1 MKNPAAPAS
10 SSPQLHALL
19 RPRVGLFSPF
29 TLRRLAGLLGASL
42 LLQGAFLATTV
53 RAQPFYFSTLAGAG
67 AAIDHTDGSGSNAR
81 LLNPTGA
88 AVDGAGNIYVA
99 DGGDHTI
106 RRITPDGNVSTF
118 AGASGQAGS
127 NDGASGDARFLYPF
141 AVAVDAAGAVFVADS
156 GNHNIRRIAGGSV
169 ATIAGTPGVAGR
181 ADGVGT
187 AALFNAPQGIAVD
200 GAGNVYVS
208 DTNNSTIRRIAPGG
222 AVTTLAGAAGSTGS
236 GDGNGGSARFNYPV
250 GLAVD
255 SAGVVYVADFGNS
268 VIRKVTANGDVTTFA
283 GAAQQAGNVDG
294 AGGAARFD
302 HPMAVSVDAGGNVYV
317 ADTSSQTI
325 RMISP
330 SGGVSTRAGRPG
342 FGGRSDGSGSGARFF
357 YPAGLAA
364 TAGGTVYVADT
375 GNHVLRVMSPG
386 GDVGTLA
393 GTIGQSGSTDAS
405 GSSALFA
412 YPDGIAVDGG
422 GNVVVAD
429 RNNHVIRKIT
439 ASGSVST
446 LAGAAGIAGSA
457 DGPGAAAR
465 FNEPTGVAID
475 GGGNVYVADA
485 GNSTIRKIATDGSV
499 TTFAGAAGA
508 AGSGDG
514 AGAGARF
521 NAPQGVAVD
530 TVGNVYVADTNNSTI
545 RKITS
550 NGTVSTLAGAAG
562 QTGSGDGA
570 GGSARFNQP
579 YAVAADSAGN
589 VYVADF
595 FNATIRK
602 ITAATGG
609 VTTLAGAAGQL
620 GYTDGS
626 GSVARF
632 NQPYGVAADN
642 NGNVYVADTYNR
654 VIRKVTASGGVATV
668 TGTGAKFYYPEGIAV
683 DGAGNLYVADGD
695 NQAILRGGIAP
706 PPPSGTAIPNATAA
720 PGGNATFNF
729 SAASPGTNYQWQ
741 VSIDSGATWTSLAND
756 ATYGGTTTATLTITA
771 ATTAMNGYRYR
782 VQLSNA
788 SGSGTSAA
796 GTLTV
801 SASGGGS
808 VVIGPPGPPGSAQIV
823 NVSIRTYIG
832 TGDNALTLGFVVG
845 GSGEKPLLIRGVGPT
860 LASSYGVG
868 GVLDRPQLT
877 LYDSASTTIATNAGW
892 AGDPALSGAFNA
904 IGAFPFPDGSTDA
917 AMVQSLGANTSYT
930 VNVSGVNGTQ
940 GVALAEI
947 YDANPAAGSR
957 LVNISARGY
966 SGTGS
971 NVLILGFI
979 VGGSGTERLLIRGI
993 GPSLAKFGLGGVLAN
1008 PQLSLYNSDSQLVA
1022 SVGAWGGDPDLAAIM
1037 KQSGAFD
1044 LDPASADSA
1053 MLLNLPSGLYTIQ
1066 LSGVNSSSGLGLIEV
1081 YELH

>member
-1 MKNPAAPAS
+1 MKNPAASAS
-10 SSPQLHALL
+10 LHSSTH
-19 RPRVGLFSPF
+19 RHRLF
-29 TLRRLAGLLGASL
+29 RRLGGLLAASVL
-42 LLQGAFLATTV
+42 LPGAFLAV
-53 RAQPFYFSTLAGAG
+53 AVQAEPFYFSTLAGAG

-81 LLNPTGA
+81 LMNPTGA
-88 AVDGAGNIYVA
+88 AVDASGNIYVA

-118 AGASGQAGS
+118 AGAPGQAGS

-141 AVAVDAAGAVFVADS
+141 AVAVDGAGNVFVADS
-156 GNHNIRRIAGGSV
+156 GNHNIRRISNGSV
-169 ATIAGTPGVAGR
+169 STIAGTPGIAGR

-200 GAGNVYVS
+200 AAGNVYVA
-208 DTNNSTIRRIAPGG
+208 DTNNSTVRKIAPGG
-222 AVTTLAGAAGSTGS
+222 AVTTLAGVAGSTGS

-255 SAGVVYVADFGNS
+255 AAGVVYVADFGNS
-268 VIRKVTANGDVTTFA
+268 VIRKVTGNGDVTTFA

-364 TAGGTVYVADT
+364 TAGGTVYIADT

-393 GTIGQSGSTDAS
+393 GSIGQTGSTDAS
-405 GSSALFA
+405 GSAALFA

-429 RNNHVIRKIT
+429 RNNHVIRRIT
-439 ASGSVST
+439 AGGAVST

-465 FNEPTGVAID
+465 FNQPTGVAID
-475 GGGNVYVADA
+475 GSGNVYVADA
-485 GNSTIRKIATDGSV
+485 GNSTIRKIAADGSV
-499 TTFAGAAGA
+499 STFAGAAGS
-508 AGSGDG
+508 AGSNDG
-514 AGAGARF
+514 VGAGARF

-530 TVGNVYVADTNNSTI
+530 TVGNVYVADTNNSTL

-550 NGTVSTLAGAAG
+550 NGTVSTLAGAPG

-579 YAVAADSAGN
+579 YAVAVDSSGN

-602 ITAATGG
+602 LTAATGG
-609 VTTLAGAAGQL
+609 VSTLAGAAGQL

-654 VIRKVTASGGVATV
+654 VIRKVTSDGGVATV
-668 TGTGAKFYYPEGIAV
+668 TGTGARFYYPEGIAV

-706 PPPSGTAIPNATAA
+706 PPPSGTTVPNVHVA
-720 PGGNATFNF
+720 PGGTATFNF

-741 VSIDSGATWTSLAND
+741 VSTDAGATWVSLGND
-756 ATYGGTTTATLTITA
+756 ATYSGTTTATLTVTA
-771 ATTAMNGYRYR
+771 AAATMNGYRYR

-788 SGSGTSAA
+788 SGSSVSAS

-801 SASGGGS
+801 STGGG

-823 NVSIRTYIG
+823 NVSIRTFIG
-832 TGDNALTLGFVVG
+832 TGENALTLGFVVG

-877 LYDSASTTIATNAGW
+877 LFDGSSATLATNAGW
-892 AGDPALSGAFNA
+892 AGDPALSGAFTT
-904 IGAFPFPDGSTDA
+904 IGAFPFADGSTDA
-917 AMVQSLGANTSYT
+917 AMVQSLAANTSYT
-930 VNVSGVNGTQ
+930 VGVSGVNGTT

-966 SGTGS
+966 SGTDS
-971 NVLILGFI
+971 NVLILGFVI
-979 VGGSGTERLLIRGI
+979 GGSGTERLLIRGI
-993 GPSLAKFGLGGVLAN
+993 GPTLANYGLGGLLAN
-1008 PQLSLYNSDSQLVA
+1008 PQLSLFNSANELVA
-1022 SVGAWGGDPDLAAIM
+1022 SVGAWGGDSELAAIM
-1037 KQSGAFD
+1037 KQAGAFD
-1044 LDPASADSA
+1044 LDPGSADSA
-1053 MLLNLPSGLYTIQ
+1053 MLLNLPSGIYTVQ
-1066 LSGVNSSSGLGLIEV
+1066 LSGINRTSGLGLIEV